1 MPVTPAI
8 SSAARTSSHLCG
20 FTTAVTS
27 FISCRLSV
35 VLPHPAVTAGGSR
48 GDLAASAGSRLAT
61 RAASPVYDRSER
73 GLVPVPRA
81 YPDDRVDRLHP
92 HLAVPDPPG
101 LRGLHDDPD
110 HVVDV
115 RGLHHDLDPDLGH
128 QRDVVLRAAV
138 HLRVALLPAVAADL
152 ADRHASHPEGL
163 EGLTDLFPL
172 VRLDHRG
179 HELHAF
185 TPRASASAWAFA
197 VGRLLPV
204 RDRPPPPEVAKSYA
218 DSACSTPS
226 MPSTSSS
233 SESRKPMV
241 LATRKPRTSV
251 TTNE

>member
-8 SSAARTSSHLCG
+8 SRAERTSSHLCG

-27 FISCRLSV
+27 FICCRLSCSG
-35 VLPHPAVTAGGSR
+35 PAPSCRDAPGGNR
-48 GDLAASAGSRLAT
+48 GDLAAPPAPAWLR
-61 RAASPVYDRSER
+61 RAPQQVSER
-73 GLVPVPRA
+73 RLVAVA
-81 YPDDRVDRLHP
+81 GAHADHRVHRLHP
-92 HLAVPDPPG
+92 HLAVADPAG
-101 LRGLHDDPD
+101 LGGLHDDPHD
-110 HVVDV
+110 VVDV
-115 RGLHHDLDPDLGH
+115 RGLHDDLDPDIGH

-138 HLRVALLPAVAADL
+138 DLGRARLPAVAADL
-152 ADRHASHPEGL
+152 AHGHPGDAEGL
-163 EGLTDLFPL
+163 PRLADLFPL

-197 VGRLLPV
+197 VGRWLPV

-233 SESRKPMV
+233 SESRKPIV
-241 LATRKPRTSV
+241 LAMTNPSPRV